1 MEQTLICN
9 SADDPMTAP
18 DTPQDI
24 TIQFERGI
32 PIKHLPENREI
43 TDSLEPF
50 VALNAIGKTHGIGRI
65 DMLRFVVYGVITVT
79 AGNQA

>member
-9 SADDPMTAP
+9 STDDPMTAP

-32 PIKHLPENREI
+32 PIKLLSENREI
-43 TDSLEPF
+43 TDSLELF

-65 DMLRFVVYGVITVT
+65 DIVEVCSLWRNYRGSC
-79 AGNQA
+79 

>member
-1 MEQTLICN
+1 
-9 SADDPMTAP
+9 MTAP

-32 PIKHLPENREI
+32 PIKHLLENREI

-65 DMLRFVVYGVITVT
+65 DIVEVCSLWRNYRDSW
-79 AGNQA
+79 